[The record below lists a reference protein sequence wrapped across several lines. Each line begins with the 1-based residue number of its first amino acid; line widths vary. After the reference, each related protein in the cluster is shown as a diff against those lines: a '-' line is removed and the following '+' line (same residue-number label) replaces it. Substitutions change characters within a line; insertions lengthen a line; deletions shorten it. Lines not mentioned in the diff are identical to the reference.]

1 MLKLARRSLSKL
13 GSTDNPSNDLMT
25 DRRMRAA
32 TKRRGRGRAAGLLF
46 AILAL
51 GISAYWLLSAPRV
64 TSIDPIAF
72 APGGTITIQG
82 KNFGKSRGGSR
93 VLLDSTPL
101 TQSSYIS
108 WSSKKIE
115 LLLPLSLDSGIL
127 QVATPFGTSNP
138 DIVIST
144 ANLPAKPENSSQA
157 ASGPAI
163 RTISPAEAEIG
174 SIVEI
179 EGINFGSNV
188 QFSRVRFSRN
198 TAGKDPGSLIDSE
211 KAAGMPMDSSFIEPE
226 DPLSMYESWD
236 DKRISVRVP
245 EGAGSGAII
254 VSTPQGDSEP
264 FTFSVK
270 QGSGAKYLF
279 DPAVYSL
286 TFKVRI
292 RRQKPNQA
300 GTLVLYMPNPP
311 STFSQ
316 NLDGIQEET
325 PAPFMSD
332 YGRVAVVKLSDIPGT
347 DTTVTRTVLVT
358 IHSVETDLS
367 GYKDS
372 FPGGRIPNFLQPYMN
387 DDSLVPS
394 SAKDIASLAAK
405 IVGKERN
412 LQKRAS
418 LIASWLAKNLRWK
431 PRSDARDTP
440 QGALKEGLAGTRVYA
455 LLSAA
460 LFRSAGLPAV
470 PISGFLARKDNVS
483 IPHFWMEYYL
493 PAVGWIPFDPVLAL
507 GSRPSGF
514 DAGLDDPSHYFG
526 ALDNRHI
533 ALSRGLTNVAP
544 LLGGSDMQRAKA
556 PWSFQTLFEE
566 SLGAAYASSWQ
577 EIEITG
583 VF

>member
-1 MLKLARRSLSKL
+1 MS
-13 GSTDNPSNDLMT
+13 DM
-25 DRRMRAA
+25 RMQAAKKRA
-32 TKRRGRGRAAGLLF
+32 GRGRAAGVLLASLVF
-46 AILAL
+46 AL
-51 GISAYWLLSAPRV
+51 SAYWLFNAPRIA
-64 TSIDPIAF
+64 SIDPIAF

-82 KNFGKSRGGSR
+82 QNFGKSRGDNR

-101 TQSSYIS
+101 TQTSYIS
-108 WSSKKIE
+108 WSPKKIE

-127 QVATPFGTSNP
+127 QVATLFGTSNP
-138 DIVIST
+138 DIVISS
-144 ANLPAKPENSSQA
+144 ANLPVKPQNASQA

-163 RTISPAEAEIG
+163 RAISPAEASIG
-174 SIVEI
+174 SLVEI

-188 QFSRVRFSRN
+188 QFSRVRFSRD
-198 TAGKDPGSLIDSE
+198 TAGKEPGSLIDGE

-245 EGAGSGAII
+245 EGAGSGTII

-264 FTFSVK
+264 FTFRVK

-286 TFKVRI
+286 AFKVRI
-292 RRQKPNQA
+292 QRQKPNLA

-325 PAPFMSD
+325 PEPFMSD
-332 YGRVAVVKLSDIPGT
+332 YGRVAVFKLSDFSTT
-347 DTTVTRTVLVT
+347 DTTVTRTALVT
-358 IHSVETDLS
+358 IHSVETDL
-367 GYKDS
+367 GGFKDS
-372 FPGGRIPNFLQPYMN
+372 FPGGRIPNFLLPYVN
-387 DDSLVPS
+387 EDSLVPS
-394 SAKDIASLAAK
+394 ASKDLASLAAK
-405 IVGKERN
+405 IIGEERN
-412 LQKRAS
+412 LQKKAS
-418 LIASWLAKNLRWK
+418 LIASWLAKNMRWK
-431 PRSDARDTP
+431 PQSGARDTP
-440 QGALKEGLAGTRVYA
+440 QVALKEGFAGTRAYA
-455 LLSAA
+455 LLAAA
-460 LFRSAGLPAV
+460 LFRAAGLPAV

-514 DAGLDDPSHYFG
+514 DAGLDDPAHYFG
-526 ALDNRHI
+526 TLDNRHI
-533 ALSRGLTNVAP
+533 ALSRGLANVAP

-556 PWSFQTLFEE
+556 SWSFQTLFEE
-566 SLGAAYASSWQ
+566 SLGAAYTSTWQ